1 MTKSSN
7 PDPERTAHRIP
18 HSGGAKDVKVDVHY
32 LTRVE
37 GHGDITVDVRAGELK
52 ECKFKVIESA
62 RFFETMLRG
71 RLIYEAQHLTSRI
84 CGICACGHSLASI
97 KASEKALG
105 VVPHEDTLLL
115 RKLLLHTEQMDSHL
129 LHAYILVAPDLLGV
143 KSIMPLVKTH
153 RPVIER
159 AFRMKKLS
167 DWAGEILAG
176 RHTHPISFAIGGL
189 TKVPEKAHL
198 QKLREMMVE
207 ARSDYAETVE
217 LFKKLSLP
225 SFERKGQY
233 VALSSDKEYAFYD
246 GQINVNGEKLV
257 DPQDY
262 LSVIKEEVR
271 DYSSA
276 KFVTVNKAPYMVGA
290 LARFNLN
297 GDKLDKKS
305 KEIASYL
312 GLKRPCYNTFM
323 NTVAQVVEWGYCLED
338 SIDILERLIKNGIN
352 EEKVLVT
359 MYPKKDQWPVRTRAG
374 RGVGTVE
381 VPRGIL
387 FHDYTVDDHGVVTA
401 ANCIIPTN
409 QNINNLEADMK
420 KIVPE
425 IVGTQDEEEMRLTL
439 EMLARAYDPC
449 ISCSTHL
456 LDVRFIS

>member
-1 MTKSSN
+1 MEKSPKN
-7 PDPERTAHRIP
+7 R
-18 HSGGAKDVKVDVHY
+18 DVKIDVHY

-37 GHGDITVDVRAGELK
+37 GHGDITVDVKAGELK
-52 ECKFKVIESA
+52 ECKFKVLESA

-97 KASEKALG
+97 KAAERAIG
-105 VVPHEDTLLL
+105 VEPHEDTVLL
-115 RKLLLHTEQMDSHL
+115 RKLLLHSEQMDSHL

-153 RPVIER
+153 KTVIER

-167 DWAGEILAG
+167 DYAGEVLAG
-176 RHTHPISFAIGGL
+176 RHTHPISFAIGGV
-189 TKVPEKAHL
+189 TKIPDPGQMK
-198 QKLREMMVE
+198 KLYQLMLD
-207 ARSDYAETVE
+207 ARADFDETVE
-217 LFKKLSLP
+217 LFKKLKIP
-225 SFERKGQY
+225 QFERKTQY
-233 VALSSDKEYAFYD
+233 VALSSDEEYAFYD
-246 GQINVNGEKLV
+246 GKINVNGEKLI

-276 KFVTVNKAPYMVGA
+276 KFVTVNSAPYMVGA

-297 GDKLDKKS
+297 ANKLHKKA
-305 KEIASYL
+305 KKAAAEL
-312 GLKRPCYNTFM
+312 GLKQPCYNTFM
-323 NTVAQVVEWGYCLED
+323 NTVVQVVEWGHCLEE
-338 SIDILERLIKNGIN
+338 SIAIMEKILKEGIN

-359 MYPKKDQWPVRTRAG
+359 TFPKRELWPIKTKAG
-374 RGVGTVE
+374 QGVGAVE

-387 FHDYTVDDHGVVTA
+387 FHDYTVNEDGIVTQ

-425 IVGTQDEEEMRLTL
+425 IIGEQTKEEMTLTL

-449 ISCSTHL
+449 ISCSTHV
-456 LDVRFIS
+456 LDVKFV

>member
-1 MTKSSN
+1 MTKSSS
-7 PDPERTAHRIP
+7 P
-18 HSGGAKDVKVDVHY
+18 KDVKIDVHY

-84 CGICACGHSLASI
+84 CGICACGHSLASL

-105 VVPHEDTLLL
+105 IVPHEDTVLL
-115 RKLLLHTEQMDSHL
+115 RKLLLHTEQMDSHV

-153 RPVIER
+153 KPVIER

-167 DWAGEILAG
+167 DWGGEILAG
-176 RHTHPISFAIGGL
+176 RHTHPITFAIGGL
-189 TKVPEKAHL
+189 TQIPKKTDL
-198 QKLREMMVE
+198 KKLREMMVE
-207 ARSDYAETVE
+207 ARGDYAETVE

-225 SFERKGQY
+225 PFERKAQY
-233 VALSSDKEYAFYD
+233 VALSNDEEYAFYD
-246 GQINVNGEKLV
+246 GKINVDGKKLV

-276 KFVTVNKAPYMVGA
+276 KFVTVNQAPYMVGA

-297 GDKLDKKS
+297 GEKLDKKS
-305 KEIASYL
+305 KDVAAYL

-323 NTVAQVVEWGYCLED
+323 NTVAQVVEWGHCLEE
-338 SIDILERLIKNGIN
+338 SIMILDRLIKGGIN

-359 MYPKKDQWPVRTRAG
+359 MYPKKDRWPITTRAG
-374 RGVGTVE
+374 RGVGAVE

-387 FHDYTVDDHGVVTA
+387 FHDYTVNQQGVVTQ

-425 IVGTQDEEEMRLTL
+425 IVGSQDQEKMRLTL

-449 ISCSTHL
+449 ISCSTHV